1 MNPVLHATLAIA
13 RRDFTQTV
21 MSRTFLLFLVAPL
34 FPLMF
39 GLVLGGIGSG
49 GTRPGAGVTVVA
61 HGPEAAVTRLLA
73 IDARNAQALRAP
85 PVRLMRGPAMGADHQ
100 DATLDLSVT
109 PAVLGGD
116 RATVDRARP
125 YVLLLLRQAAADS
138 ALSSAGLAPPE
149 PELRASVRPRAADAP
164 ADRSAFAQIAVTV
177 LFVATLML
185 AGMLLSNFVEEKGN
199 KVIEILVAAA
209 PVPAIFTGKL
219 FAMLGSSLI
228 GLAVWGGTALV
239 ALLTLAPG
247 GLPDP
252 PAVGWPLFA
261 VLGFFYFAMNYLLV
275 GALLLGVGAQAASV
289 RQVQT
294 LSLPVT
300 FAQLLLYA
308 FASGAVNDIDRPLA
322 LAAAIFPYSSPLAMI
337 ARASQSAAWWPHVAG
352 LAWQA
357 LWVAI
362 TILVASR
369 LFRRGVLKSG
379 SRRRRPP
386 RATTGR
392 PAAR

>member
-1 MNPVLHATLAIA
+1 MRPVLHATLAIA
-13 RRDFTQTV
+13 RRDFTATV
-21 MSRTFLLFLVAPL
+21 MSRTFLLFLIAPL

-39 GLVLGGIGSG
+39 GLVFGAIGGGGIRPDG
-49 GTRPGAGVTVVA
+49 GLTIVAVT
-61 HGPEAAVTRLLA
+61 GPDAAVTRLLA
-73 IDARNAQALRAP
+73 LDGRNAEAMRPVSIRLLRARD
-85 PVRLMRGPAMGADHQ
+85 VKGIAAVT
-100 DATLDLSVT
+100 TLDLA
-109 PAVLGGD
+109 PAVPTLSG
-116 RATVDRARP
+116 APPSIERARP
-125 YVLLLLRQAAADS
+125 YILLLLHQSAAEKALAAA
-138 ALSSAGLAPPE
+138 GT
-149 PELRASVRPRAADAP
+149 RAAEPDLRVAAKPGAAERP
-164 ADRSAFAQIAVTV
+164 ADRSAFAQIAVTC

-219 FAMLGSSLI
+219 FAMLASSLI
-228 GLAVWGGTALV
+228 GLAVWGGTALA
-239 ALLTLAPG
+239 ALLTLAPQA
-247 GLPDP
+247 LPQP

-261 VLGFFYFAMNYLLV
+261 ILGFLYFAMNYLLV

-308 FASGAVNDIDRPLA
+308 FASSAVRDIDSPLA
-322 LAAAIFPYSSPLAMI
+322 IAAAIFPYSSPLAMI
-337 ARASQSAAWWPHVAG
+337 ARASQSADWWPHLIG
-352 LAWQA
+352 LGWQA

-362 TILVASR
+362 TIAAASR

-379 SRRRRPP
+379 
-386 RATTGR
+386 
-392 PAAR
+392 PARKKA